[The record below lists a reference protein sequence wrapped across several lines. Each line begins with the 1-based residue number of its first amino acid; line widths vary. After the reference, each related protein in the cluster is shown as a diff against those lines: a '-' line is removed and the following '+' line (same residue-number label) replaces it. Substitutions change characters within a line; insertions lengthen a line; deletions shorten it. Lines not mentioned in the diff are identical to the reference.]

1 MQPNQ
6 HRETARVLLVDPQRR
21 VFLLKTHFD
30 PEVQLPPRWITP
42 GGGIDQGETA
52 REAAV
57 RELFEETGLRVT
69 EDDLGE
75 QIWQQSGT
83 WHWGDSVNS
92 NTYVDHFFR
101 LNVEGL
107 ELDDSA
113 WTDEERRDILEFRW
127 WNVNELHSEFVGPHG
142 LVEFL
147 IGHLGLGNQR

>member
-6 HRETARVLLVDPQRR
+6 HRETARVLLVDPLRH

-42 GGGIDQGETA
+42 GGGIDPGETP
-52 REAAV
+52 RQAAV
-57 RELFEETGLRVT
+57 RELFEETGLMVT
-69 EDDLGE
+69 EQDLGE
-75 QIWQQSGT
+75 QIWQQSGI
-83 WHWGDSVNS
+83 WLWGDSVNS

-101 LNVEGL
+101 LDVPSF

-113 WTDEERRDILEFRW
+113 WTDDERRDILEFRW
-127 WNVNELHSEFVGPHG
+127 WNVKDLHSEFVGPHG

-147 IGHLGLGNQR
+147 IKYLG

>member
-1 MQPNQ
+1 
-6 HRETARVLLVDPQRR
+6 
-21 VFLLKTHFD
+21 LLKTHFD

-42 GGGIDQGETA
+42 GGGIDPGETP

-57 RELFEETGLRVT
+57 RELYEETGLRVT
-69 EDDLGE
+69 EHDLGE
-75 QIWQQSGT
+75 QIWQQAGT

-101 LNVEGL
+101 LNVEGF

-113 WTDEERRDILEFRW
+113 WTDDERRDILEFRW
-127 WNVNELHSEFVGPHG
+127 WNVNDLSSEFVGPHG

-147 IGHLGLGNQR
+147 IGHLGQSTSD

>member
-42 GGGIDQGETA
+42 GGGIDPGETP

-101 LNVEGL
+101 LNIENF

-113 WTDEERRDILEFRW
+113 WTLDERRDILEFRW
-127 WNVNELHSEFVGPHG
+127 WNVNDLSDEFVGPHG

-147 IGHLGLGNQR
+147 IGHLG